1 MKALISL
8 PLLLLFIACADA
20 PTAPEGTGNPPT
32 VLAAEAN
39 PESNGA
45 TFLFKEDYGFW
56 GMYSGAYM
64 GDMCEAS
71 FMDLTRRV
79 HAESDQHFSRAEDA
93 LIKIRLDGVLYEGT
107 GYARAFSPTGT
118 GDTDRFI
125 NGVVYDPDGLPY
137 QGKCRYQKRNGK
149 PLKWS
154 WEVKPIDLD

>member
-1 MKALISL
+1 MRTLAVL
-8 PLLLLFIACADA
+8 PLLLLVLGCGDTPIEPVQPDELS
-20 PTAPEGTGNPPT
+20 PT
-32 VLAAEAN
+32 LAMEAN

-45 TFLFKEDYGFW
+45 TFIFKEDYGFW

-64 GDMCEAS
+64 GDMCEAH
-71 FMDLTRRV
+71 FLDLTRRV
-79 HAESDQHFSRAEDA
+79 HAVSDQHFSRAEDA

-107 GYARAFSPTGT
+107 GYARTFSPTAT

-137 QGKCRYQKRNGK
+137 QGKCRFQVRNGK

-154 WEVKPIDLD
+154 WEVKPVDLD